1 MADLP
6 RESGRVELVSDR
18 IKLGSRRICRGSGR
32 LGDAPLPKLRISP
45 CRRQPEGAATRG
57 ADVAR
62 RRLSGSKGSE
72 LIDTVL
78 LIQ

>member
-32 LGDAPLPKLRISP
+32 LGDAPLPKLRGG
-45 CRRQPEGAATRG
+45 CGAEKVKR
-57 ADVAR
+57 ADVTSA
-62 RRLSGSKGSE
+62 SAETTKKNAP
-72 LIDTVL
+72 
-78 LIQ
+78 